1 MSDFGINHESGAL
14 KRVMVH
20 HPGKELKLANADPVA
35 HHFDQPVDIKRFI
48 SDHQELVDAL
58 EDMSSDLFEEH
69 VNEMKNDFSNW
80 IKDVFEEPNVAKE
93 LQKVQSRIE
102 AQKVLIKKLIEA
114 ARKAK

>member
-80 IKDVFEEPNVAKE
+80 VRDVLGDDKLANELTNCANRTEAVKTVRDRIAW
-93 LQKVQSRIE
+93 LQK
-102 AQKVLIKKLIEA
+102 KL
-114 ARKAK
+114 K